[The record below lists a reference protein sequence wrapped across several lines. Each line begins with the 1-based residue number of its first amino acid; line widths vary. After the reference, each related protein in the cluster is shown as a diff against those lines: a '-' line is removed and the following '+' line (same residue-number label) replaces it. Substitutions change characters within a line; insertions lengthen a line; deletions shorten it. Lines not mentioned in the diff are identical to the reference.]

1 MSKLF
6 ATIATLAVGV
16 ASTIATADAQVVRR
30 LPAAM
35 PSAMRAAAP
44 MQATPAER
52 ARAHASANRK
62 WHRSLHTAYGTIASM
77 TGDTLMLHLRDGHSL
92 TVDATIA
99 VANDAYSAPLF
110 VGKMV
115 SVEGAMRGNVF
126 AANDIFRVD
135 TLAGLPPDR

>member
-1 MSKLF
+1 MSKRF
-6 ATIATLAVGV
+6 ATIATLALGV

-35 PSAMRAAAP
+35 RAAAP
-44 MQATPAER
+44 IQATPAER
-52 ARAHASANRK
+52 ARTHASANRK
-62 WHRSLHTAYGTIASM
+62 WRRSLHTAYGTIASM
-77 TGDTLMLHLRDGHSL
+77 TGDTLVLRLRDGHSL

-110 VGKMV
+110 VGKVV